1 MTEIQVDLEVQRL
14 RNVAEAMGWMMTK
27 QEMVE
32 DKVVITLAQAVVL
45 PEVEL
50 DKGAS

>member
-14 RNVAEAMGWMMTK
+14 RNVAEALGWMLTK
-27 QEMVE
+27 QEMLE
-32 DKVVITLAQAVVL
+32 DKVVITLAKAVGL
-45 PEVEL
+45 PEVET